1 MAYCK
6 VVAIL
11 NITDYRL
18 ISQTIQKLDV
28 PGITISM
35 VKGFG
40 DYINE
45 FNEFGF
51 SDNMKI
57 EIYTSAE
64 QAEIIADTLSR
75 IANEST
81 AGGGVI
87 AIEEVKQLLNV
98 RKLDTNN

>member
-1 MAYCK
+1 MSYCK

-11 NITDYRL
+11 NITDFGL
-18 ISQTIQKLDV
+18 ISTSIQKLDV
-28 PGITISM
+28 PGVTVSV

-51 SDNMKI
+51 SDNLKV
-57 EIYTSAE
+57 EVYTSAE

-75 IANEST
+75 LANEMT
-81 AGGGVI
+81 EGGGVV
-87 AIEEVKQLLNV
+87 AIEPVNKLLNV
-98 RKLDTNN
+98 RKLESQ

>member
-1 MAYCK
+1 MNYCK

-11 NITDYRL
+11 NMTDFGL
-18 ISQTIQKLDV
+18 INTSIQKLGI
-28 PGITISM
+28 PGVTVSV

-57 EIYTSAE
+57 EVYTSAE
-64 QAEIIADTLSR
+64 QAEIVADTLSR
-75 IANEST
+75 IGNEMT
-81 AGGGVI
+81 EGGGVV
-87 AIEEVKQLLNV
+87 AIEPVDKLLNV
-98 RKLDTNN
+98 RKLETQ

>member
-1 MAYCK
+1 MNYCK

-11 NITDYRL
+11 NMTDFGL
-18 ISQTIQKLDV
+18 INTSIQKLGI
-28 PGITISM
+28 PGVTVSV

-57 EIYTSAE
+57 EVYTSAE
-64 QAEIIADTLSR
+64 QAEIVADTLSR
-75 IANEST
+75 IGKEMT
-81 AGGGVI
+81 EGGGVV
-87 AIEEVKQLLNV
+87 AIEPVDKLLNV
-98 RKLDTNN
+98 RKLETQ

>member
-1 MAYCK
+1 MNYCK

-11 NITDYRL
+11 NLTDYRL
-18 ISQTIQKLDV
+18 ISQVIDKLDL
-28 PGITISM
+28 PGVTISM

-40 DYINE
+40 DYINQ

-64 QAEIIADTLSR
+64 QAEIVADTLTSM
-75 IANEST
+75 ADEMT
-81 AGGGVI
+81 EGGGVV
-87 AIEEVKQLLNV
+87 AIEPVNKLLNV
-98 RKLDTNN
+98 RKLLTP

>member
-1 MAYCK
+1 MDYCK

-18 ISQTIQKLDV
+18 ISPAIHKLDL
-28 PGITISM
+28 PGVTISM

-40 DYINE
+40 DYINQ

-57 EIYTSAE
+57 EIYTSTE
-64 QAEIIADTLSR
+64 QAEIVADTLASM
-75 IANEST
+75 ANEMT
-81 AGGGVI
+81 EGGGVV
-87 AIEEVKQLLNV
+87 AIEPVNKLLNV
-98 RKLDTNN
+98 RKLDI